1 MQKLESNM
9 SNNLSNKIIE
19 LESKFSIL
27 ITKFNELKKLNKEL
41 KEKVTDLEID
51 GVIKDFKLLNN
62 FSDTTPSQDSSEIT
76 KEIDDTIET
85 IDSLIESLKS

>member
-51 GVIKDFKLLNN
+51 GVIKYFKVLKKILE
-62 FSDTTPSQDSSEIT
+62 S
-76 KEIDDTIET
+76 
-85 IDSLIESLKS
+85 SLI

>member
-9 SNNLSNKIIE
+9 SNSLSNKIIE

-27 ITKFNELKKLNKEL
+27 ITKFNELKKQNKEL
-41 KEKVTDLEID
+41 KEKLTYLEIEV
-51 GVIKDFKLLNN
+51 VIKDFKLLNN
-62 FSDTTPSQDSSEIT
+62 ISDLTPSQDSSEIK
-76 KEIDDTIET
+76 KEIDNTIET

>member
-51 GVIKDFKLLNN
+51 GVIKDFKQFIRYN
-62 FSDTTPSQDSSEIT
+62 S
-76 KEIDDTIET
+76 
-85 IDSLIESLKS
+85 KSG

>member
-19 LESKFSIL
+19 LESKFTIL
-27 ITKFNELKKLNKEL
+27 INKFNELKKQNKEL
-41 KEKVTDLEID
+41 KEKLTYLEIEV
-51 GVIKDFKLLNN
+51 VIKDFKLLNN
-62 FSDTTPSQDSSEIT
+62 ISDLTPSQDSSEIK
-76 KEIDDTIET
+76 KEIDNTIET

>member
-1 MQKLESNM
+1 M

-27 ITKFNELKKLNKEL
+27 ITKFSELKKQNKEL

-62 FSDTTPSQDSSEIT
+62 LSDTTPSQDSSEIR

>member
-62 FSDTTPSQDSSEIT
+62 LSDTR
-76 KEIDDTIET
+76 KEINDTIET

>member
-19 LESKFSIL
+19 LENKFSIL

-62 FSDTTPSQDSSEIT
+62 LSDTTPSQDSSEIT

-85 IDSLIESLKS
+85 IDSFIESLKS